1 MIKTFKEILQ
11 TMFNAVVGSTLSD
24 FNIGSVTRTVLEA
37 VASAIEEAYM
47 YLYKFVLKFFI
58 STSEGEWLDRR
69 LEDLGMTRKLGSMA
83 FGIITIGRDAASPI
97 GISIPVGT
105 VFEADNGAQFATTEL
120 ATLPVGGISVNVSA
134 RAVAK
139 GSNANLAA
147 GTELKQIGVA
157 ISGIDWAKV
166 VEMTGGMDDETDE
179 EYRNRVPAYFE
190 SLGRATEGAIKY
202 AAMTVSGV
210 TGVTVRANYPTK
222 GWFTVY
228 LDSSVDDTLLAAVK
242 EKIDEYRGFC
252 IQYTI
257 ERAVRVGVDIKMSIN
272 VLSGSDEVLTRQGVI
287 TALTDLVANLE
298 MGEPLYIATIIQT
311 AMNVAGVENVKL
323 TEPTT
328 DTVPEENEILQPDS
342 VEVTVL

>member
-1 MIKTFKEILQ
+1 MIKSFKDILQ

-97 GISIPVGT
+97 GISIPIGT
-105 VFEADNGAQFATTEL
+105 VFEAENEAQFATTEM
-120 ATLPVGGISVNVSA
+120 ATIPDRGISVNVSA

-166 VEMTGGMDDETDE
+166 VEMTGGMDDETDYD
-179 EYRNRVPAYFE
+179 YRNRVPAYFE

-210 TGVTVRANYPTK
+210 TGVTVLANYPTK

-272 VLSGSDEVLTRQGVI
+272 VLSCSDEVVTRQCVI

-298 MGEPLYIATIIQT
+298 MGEPLYTATIIQT
-311 AMNVAGVENVKL
+311 AMNVVGVENVKL

>member
-1 MIKTFKEILQ
+1 MIKSFKDILQ

-120 ATLPVGGISVNVSA
+120 ASLPVGGISVNVPA

-147 GTELKQIGVA
+147 
-157 ISGIDWAKV
+157 
-166 VEMTGGMDDETDE
+166 
-179 EYRNRVPAYFE
+179 
-190 SLGRATEGAIKY
+190 
-202 AAMTVSGV
+202 
-210 TGVTVRANYPTK
+210 
-222 GWFTVY
+222 TVY
-228 LDSSVDDTLLAAVK
+228 FRLPPEGSRRRKNLSVSCRDPGPGRKAGNVMCAK
-242 EKIDEYRGFC
+242 RKSCRFSASWYR
-252 IQYTI
+252 
-257 ERAVRVGVDIKMSIN
+257 R
-272 VLSGSDEVLTRQGVI
+272 
-287 TALTDLVANLE
+287 
-298 MGEPLYIATIIQT
+298 
-311 AMNVAGVENVKL
+311 
-323 TEPTT
+323 
-328 DTVPEENEILQPDS
+328 
-342 VEVTVL
+342 

>member
-1 MIKTFKEILQ
+1 MIKSFKDILQ

-97 GISIPVGT
+97 GISIPIGT
-105 VFEADNGAQFATTEL
+105 VFEAENGAQFATTEL

-147 GTELKQIGVA
+147 GTALKQIGVA

-166 VEMTGGMDDETDE
+166 VEMTGGMDDETDDD
-179 EYRNRVPAYFE
+179 YRNRVPAYFE
-190 SLGRATEGAIKY
+190 S
-202 AAMTVSGV
+202 
-210 TGVTVRANYPTK
+210 
-222 GWFTVY
+222 F
-228 LDSSVDDTLLAAVK
+228 
-242 EKIDEYRGFC
+242 
-252 IQYTI
+252 
-257 ERAVRVGVDIKMSIN
+257 
-272 VLSGSDEVLTRQGVI
+272 
-287 TALTDLVANLE
+287 
-298 MGEPLYIATIIQT
+298 
-311 AMNVAGVENVKL
+311 
-323 TEPTT
+323 
-328 DTVPEENEILQPDS
+328 
-342 VEVTVL
+342 

>member
-1 MIKTFKEILQ
+1 MIKSFKDILQ

-97 GISIPVGT
+97 GISIPIGT
-105 VFEADNGAQFATTEL
+105 VFEAENGAQFATTEL

-166 VEMTGGMDDETDE
+166 VEMTGGMDDETDDD
-179 EYRNRVPAYFE
+179 YRNRVPAYFE

-210 TGVTVRANYPTK
+210 TGVTVRANHPTK

-287 TALTDLVANLE
+287 AALTDLVANLE
-298 MGEPLYIATIIQT
+298 MGEPLYTATIIQT

-328 DTVPEENEILQPDS
+328 DNVPEENEILQPDS